1 MWICDATGF
10 FSIVKKDC
18 GDDELLVRARVYD
31 DLKRLADKL
40 TLPATAIFETPRA
53 DYRYRMTAKASAIA
67 QYLAS
72 SALAIDYDN
81 FKASLPRKTPMDIK
95 RARAYADVWGTLR
108 QLQTRGAK

>member
-10 FSIVKKDC
+10 YSIVKKDC
-18 GDDELLVRARVYD
+18 GADEMLVRARVYE

-40 TLPATAIFETPRA
+40 TIPATAIIETPRA

-67 QYLAS
+67 EYLAA

-81 FKASLPRKTPMDIK
+81 FKASLPLKTPMDIK

-108 QLQTRGAK
+108 QLQPRGEK